1 MTEKDKALSLFEEL
15 KQKRIDQKLDLADI
29 AKESKIQLK
38 YLEAIEAGRLEDI
51 PHIYD
56 KFFFQTYLSFLDV
69 ENPEQIMA
77 EFREYRKSKRPQ
89 YTTTMRRLKTADID
103 PRRASLLSKF
113 YIIIPLVVLV
123 VIIIILA
130 INSVGVE
137 SNSEANIKELPIRDI
152 VEQLESRAD
161 SLTHTVETETTKFAV
176 SPSAKATVTIIL
188 EAVERTWLRTVE
200 DRADTSE
207 YLMQTGERLTL
218 DADSTMEFLIG
229 NAAGLQFTVNDNN
242 LGILGGEGEVI
253 SYLKINAGGVV
264 QKRLKKVKRET
275 TINDTFNNN

>member
-1 MTEKDKALSLFEEL
+1 MTEKDKAQSLFEEL
-15 KQKRIDQKLDLADI
+15 KQKRIDQKLDLAEI

-38 YLEAIEAGRLEDI
+38 YLQAIEAGRLEDI
-51 PHIYD
+51 PHVYD

-89 YTTTMRRLKTADID
+89 YTTTMHRLKTADIN
-103 PRRASLLSKF
+103 PRRASLLGKF
-113 YIIIPLVVLV
+113 YIIIPLVILV

-137 SNSEANIKELPIRDI
+137 SNSETNIKELPIRDI
-152 VEQLESRAD
+152 VDQLESRAD
-161 SLTHTVETETTKFAV
+161 TSAQLSEAETAN
-176 SPSAKATVTIIL
+176 SAASASVTINL
-188 EAVERTWLRTVE
+188 EAIDRTWLRAIE

-218 DADSTMEFLIG
+218 EADSTMEFLVG
-229 NAAGLQFTVNDNN
+229 NAAGLKFTVNDEN
-242 LGILGGEGEVI
+242 LGVLGTEGEVI
-253 SYLKINAGGVV
+253 SYLKINASGIV
-264 QKRLKKVKRET
+264 QKRLKKVNRET
-275 TINDTFNNN
+275 TVNDTTLNRN